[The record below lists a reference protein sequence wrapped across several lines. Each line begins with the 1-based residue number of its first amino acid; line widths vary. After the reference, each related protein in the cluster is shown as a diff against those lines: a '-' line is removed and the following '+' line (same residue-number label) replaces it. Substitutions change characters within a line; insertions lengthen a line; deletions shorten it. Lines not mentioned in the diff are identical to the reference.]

1 MFDILEAN
9 KDTYGIA
16 SYGVSITTME
26 EVFLQV
32 GAQEDEELE
41 TLLAGRNLTIVNGSH
56 EQQPNGLFMAKVDPT
71 ISLNNGSIE
80 KTKNAIKNSRQTNTR
95 TKNTESTPLSSV
107 SFLPYLSNFEEAR
120 AN

>member
-41 TLLAGRNLTIVNGSH
+41 TLLAGRNLIIENGSA
-56 EQQPNGLFMAKVDPT
+56 EQKPNGLTMGKMDPS
-71 ISLNNGSIE
+71 ISLNNGTIE
-80 KTKNAIKNSRQTNTR
+80 QTKNIIKETRQ
-95 TKNTESTPLSSV
+95 KQLKITEATPLGSV
-107 SFLPYLSNFEEAR
+107 SIRLT
-120 AN
+120 